1 MNPAAAP
8 PPRAPLPLRTLR
20 VFILFAVSLVTYAS
34 LVLPLSL
41 RAPAPPLQAGDVA
54 PRDMQAPRTME
65 YVSQVRT
72 EEARAAAEKAVLPVY
87 TPPDPAVARKQI
99 DQLNAVFGV
108 INAVRADPTTTPAE
122 KQATLSL
129 RTDLGLSS
137 DSIAQVVN
145 LPDDRWLLVQQEAL
159 RVLEQVMRTPV
170 RPDNLDFVR
179 NDIAS
184 QVSLTMNEQDA
195 ALVTQFVSSRV
206 VPNSQ
211 YNQDMTTA
219 AQQAARDAVQPV
231 VVTYKAG
238 ETIVA
243 GGDIITPAE
252 LEALQE
258 FGLIETQQPLET
270 FLGAGVL
277 TIACA
282 FLVGVYYYRRPRIA
296 ALSDTRSLLILGFV
310 FIIFIVTA
318 RLVVPNRTIV
328 PYAFPLPAIGLL
340 LATLFGME
348 TGIVISLAICV
359 LAAYGLSN
367 TMTLMPYYLLATLC
381 GVVALGQARRFWAF
395 LRAGLA
401 IALAGIAMIVAFWLS
416 SGPWDVIGL
425 ATLVGA
431 ALFNGL
437 ASASLA
443 LLLQYL
449 LAQFLSLPTALQLL
463 EISRPDFPLLQMFL
477 RNAPGTYQH
486 SLQVANLCEQAA
498 EKIGADPL
506 LSRVGA
512 TFHDIG
518 KAAADPSFFIEN
530 QAPGNIN
537 THADLSP
544 EKAAAAII
552 RHVTDGVKLAHKY
565 RLPGRI
571 DDFILEHHG
580 TMVTSYQYN
589 QALQASGG
597 DASKV
602 DIEKFR
608 YPGPRPR
615 SRETGILMLADGVE
629 ARARAE
635 SPDSEDGLR
644 NVVRT
649 VVDRIEKER
658 QLDNTQLTLH
668 DLNQIIESF
677 VATLRGTYHARIH
690 YPAAELPASTP
701 VETTPGTPPA
711 PKDEMEQ

>member
-1 MNPAAAP
+1 MNRSTGTPA
-8 PPRAPLPLRTLR
+8 RAPLPLRTLR
-20 VFILFAVSLVTYAS
+20 AFIVLGVSLVTYAA

-41 RAPAPPLQAGDVA
+41 RPPAPPLQAGDVA
-54 PRDMQAPRTME
+54 PRNMQAPQTME

-72 EEARAAAEKAVLPVY
+72 EEARDSAEKAVLPVY
-87 TPPDPAVARKQI
+87 TAPDPAIARQQI
-99 DQLNAVFGV
+99 DQLNSVFQT
-108 INAVRADPTTTPAE
+108 INSVRADLSTTLE
-122 KQATLSL
+122 QKQATLSL
-129 RTDLGLSS
+129 RTDLRLRP
-137 DSIAQVVN
+137 DSITQI
-145 LPDDRWLLVQQEAL
+145 LTMTDSRWGVVQQEAL
-159 RVLEQVMRTPV
+159 RVLEEVMRTPV
-170 RPDNLDFVR
+170 RADNLDFVK
-179 NDIAS
+179 NDIPS
-184 QVSLTMNEQDA
+184 QVSFTLNEQDA
-195 ALVTQFVSSRV
+195 ALVTELVSARV

-211 YNQDMTTA
+211 YNQDLTTA
-219 AQQAARDAVQPV
+219 AQQAARDAVKPV

-252 LEALQE
+252 LEAMQE
-258 FGLIETQQPLET
+258 AGLIETQQPLET
-270 FLGAGVL
+270 YLGAGVL
-277 TIACA
+277 TLACA
-282 FLVGVYYYRRPRIA
+282 FFIGVYYYRRPRIPL
-296 ALSDTRSLLILGFV
+296 LSDSRSLLIVAFV
-310 FIIFIVTA
+310 FLIFMITS

-328 PYAFPLPAIGLL
+328 PYAFPLPAVGLL

-348 TGIVISLAICV
+348 TGIILSLAICV
-359 LAAYGLSN
+359 LTSYGLSN
-367 TMTLMPYYLLATLC
+367 TPILMPYYLIATLC

-401 IALAGIAMIVAFWLS
+401 VVVAGIAMMVAFRLFYETTDW
-416 SGPWDVIGL
+416 IGR

-431 ALFNGL
+431 AMFNGL

-443 LLLQYL
+443 LLLQYM

-518 KAAADPSFFIEN
+518 KAASDPSFFIEN

-537 THADLSP
+537 THSDLSP

-552 RHVTDGVKLAHKY
+552 RHVTDGVRLAHKY
-565 RLPGRI
+565 RLPRRI

-580 TMVTSYQYN
+580 TMLTSYQYN
-589 QALQASGG
+589 QAVQAAGG
-597 DASKV
+597 DVSKV
-602 DIEKFR
+602 DVDKFR

-635 SPDSEDGLR
+635 SPDSEEGLR

-668 DLNQIIESF
+668 DLNQVIESF
-677 VATLRGTYHARIH
+677 VSTLRGTYHARIH
-690 YPAAELPASTP
+690 YPAAELPASLS
-701 VETTPGTPPA
+701 VDTTPA
-711 PKDEMEQ
+711 KDESKQ